1 MTGVPATPEHLTPHD
16 LVTYYR
22 CPHEMELQ
30 HTQHRQHATGA
41 AFAPITPAHVRPLR
55 HSPLLGP
62 PMTSVS
68 VVDGRLDI
76 DESDKLVYLDDEE
89 GLPILFPPE
98 RVQLDPRFTTRPRN
112 LVDAT
117 LGFAGRPDY
126 VIERRDG
133 TLVPVEYKS
142 THLFVGFHE
151 VHGRAF
157 DVLQVIAE
165 CRLVEAA
172 FGRRPTMGF
181 VLYGDASGGGEHE
194 GFVQVRY
201 GESEAHWLAYA
212 LASIRADAERAPV
225 PSDRTCPH
233 CAPNRLGLCAYAA
246 TRFDGPGPSSSLP
259 ASGLPAQ

>member
-1 MTGVPATPEHLTPHD
+1 MSETVPAPEHLTPHD
-16 LVTYYR
+16 LVTYFR

-30 HTQHRQHATGA
+30 HAEHRHHVTGA
-41 AFAPITPAHVRPLR
+41 PFAPITPAHVAALR

-62 PMTSVS
+62 PMGSVT
-68 VVDGRLDI
+68 VVDGRLDL
-76 DESDKLVYLDDEE
+76 DDGDTLVYLDDEE

-98 RVQLDPRFTTRPRN
+98 RVRLDPRFTTRPRN
-112 LVDAT
+112 LIDAA

-133 TLVPVEYKS
+133 ALVPVEYKS

-157 DVLQVIAE
+157 DVLQAIAE

-172 FGRRPTMGF
+172 FGRRPPMGF
-181 VLYGDASGGGEHE
+181 VLYGDAAGGGLHE

-201 GESEAHWLAYA
+201 GEAESHWLAYA
-212 LASIRADAERAPV
+212 LATIRADAVRAPV

-246 TRFDGPGPSSSLP
+246 TKFDSSALHPPPPSS
-259 ASGLPAQ
+259 GLAAQ